1 MNKITKTISLS
12 LVLFFSTLL
21 FSACSQKKED
31 TNYLDMD
38 NSSNQQNQINL
49 NVTPAT
55 TNTTQ
60 DTIVGLKTKDGQIV
74 IKLYS
79 EEAPNTVAN
88 FLKKVNSGSY
98 NGLTFHRVEPDFV
111 VQGGD
116 PLGNGTGGGK
126 IKSEINTIP
135 FKRGSVG
142 LARGPIKEESNDSQ
156 FYICLADESCS
167 HLTNEYVNF
176 GEVIT
181 GMEFVDKIA
190 VGDKILE
197 ISSHTK

>member
-1 MNKITKTISLS
+1 MNKIIKITPILL
-12 LVLFFSTLL
+12 LVLSSSLL
-21 FSACSQKKED
+21 FSACGSQKE
-31 TNYLDMD
+31 TSTPSDMND
-38 NSSNQQNQINL
+38 NQQNQNNS
-49 NVTPAT
+49 NVSPAQSAT
-55 TNTTQ
+55 DQQETL
-60 DTIVGLKTKDGQIV
+60 VGLKTKNGQIV
-74 IKLYS
+74 IKLYQK
-79 EEAPNTVAN
+79 EAPNTVAN
-88 FLKKVNSGSY
+88 FIKKANSGAY
-98 NGLTFHRVEPDFV
+98 NGLNFHRVEPGFV

-126 IKSEINTIP
+126 ITSEINNIP
-135 FKRGSVG
+135 FRRGSVG

-176 GEVIT
+176 GEVVS
-181 GMEFVDKIA
+181 GMEFVDQIS